1 MSIARATRPTAFHF
15 TRLLAAALVCAAATG
30 AALADIP
37 AALSRATTVSSGDR
51 DEIADHI
58 AEHAESLGGGDVAR
72 SRNARNA
79 LLEPLGRGDVSAA
92 FRQAYA
98 RALQPTI
105 DRLTSSADPLT
116 QLTGLRLAGASASEA
131 GVRTLTG
138 YLTSEDDGLRMFAI
152 GRLERALGTLG
163 TPSGVLGAAA
173 TEREAIDALG
183 GLIERDQNPRM
194 ADAAARA
201 LAPATRLT
209 DPELL
214 ALRQQAIRTLSD
226 ASGNRLAGLDHR
238 EVSRQEL
245 ATAVRAV
252 AIVRLAVADPNNPP
266 TREASIA
273 ATRLGGDALGL
284 VLAMVRSGA
293 APADRTLLVQ
303 LTQAAE
309 TAVYFGRFG
318 FARAANG
325 DVSSIQQTAL
335 GSLIEQ
341 ADDGRYRNEVIRLL
355 GPASAPVREMG
366 LDADRFIRDI

>member
-1 MSIARATRPTAFHF
+1 
-15 TRLLAAALVCAAATG
+15 
-30 AALADIP
+30 
-37 AALSRATTVSSGDR
+37 
-51 DEIADHI
+51 
-58 AEHAESLGGGDVAR
+58 
-72 SRNARNA
+72 
-79 LLEPLGRGDVSAA
+79 
-92 FRQAYA
+92 
-98 RALQPTI
+98 
-105 DRLTSSADPLT
+105 
-116 QLTGLRLAGASASEA
+116 
-131 GVRTLTG
+131 
-138 YLTSEDDGLRMFAI
+138 
-152 GRLERALGTLG
+152 
-163 TPSGVLGAAA
+163 
-173 TEREAIDALG
+173 
-183 GLIERDQNPRM
+183 
-194 ADAAARA
+194 
-201 LAPATRLT
+201 
-209 DPELL
+209 
-214 ALRQQAIRTLSD
+214 
-226 ASGNRLAGLDHR
+226 
-238 EVSRQEL
+238 